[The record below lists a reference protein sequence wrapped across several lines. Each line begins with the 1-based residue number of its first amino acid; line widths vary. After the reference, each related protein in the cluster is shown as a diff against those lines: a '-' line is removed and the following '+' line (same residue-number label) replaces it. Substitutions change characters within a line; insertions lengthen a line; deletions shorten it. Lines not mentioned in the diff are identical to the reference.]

1 MDLQQLPPS
10 SAKGAATPNIM
21 ALLLSK
27 EKEISLLFQ
36 INKSIFFLQHVQYT
50 LCNTHFVHKLT
61 YLRAE
66 VGQMKTKC
74 LGSHLVQTIA
84 IGCQTFQSV
93 PDLLAQNQPL
103 DYFQHWW
110 SWPCIINLLLL
121 TTFPDYIARKFS
133 RNGKILGN
141 SIHSLTFQI
150 SRSKKY

>member
-1 MDLQQLPPS
+1 MGGMQRMDLQQLPPS

-61 YLRAE
+61 HLIAE
-66 VGQMKTKC
+66 VRQMKTKC

-84 IGCQTFQSV
+84 IGCQTFHSV
-93 PDLLAQNQPL
+93 PELLAQNQPL
-103 DYFQHWW
+103 DSFQH
-110 SWPCIINLLLL
+110 
-121 TTFPDYIARKFS
+121 
-133 RNGKILGN
+133 
-141 SIHSLTFQI
+141 
-150 SRSKKY
+150 